1 MDLFINLDCR
11 FTLARLSLKLF
22 SQGYEV
28 KGLDSAGSRR
38 GRGLSRLRGGR
49 GFCNGCV
56 RLMAEGL

>member
-1 MDLFINLDCR
+1 M
-11 FTLARLSLKLF
+11 
-22 SQGYEV
+22 

-38 GRGLSRLRGGR
+38 ARGLSRLRGGR